1 MHLQFSIDPDHRFLH
16 LISSVTFGQK
26 LNEVFTA
33 DWIKEMEIEKSYLI
47 SLQIAENSTKAS
59 KTLNIL
65 RNTLSELNG
74 TYKDRSRNLED
85 VKHVSVPLQT
95 SLSRTFTYS

>member
-1 MHLQFSIDPDHRFLH
+1 M
-16 LISSVTFGQK
+16 TFGQK

-33 DWIKEMEIEKSYLI
+33 DWIKEMKIEEIISYF
-47 SLQIAENSTKAS
+47 IAENSTKAS